1 MFIWVRQMMG
11 RIQRERQIALH
22 KSHLL
27 CLLAKSLQENELCC
41 NKEIQVRKT
50 EGTCFLFSFL
60 KSK

>member
-50 EGTCFLFSFL
+50 EGT
-60 KSK
+60 